1 MTSFSQEWPR
11 HLSLPDTVRI
21 TAAAQSLL
29 IWGRW
34 ATVGVTGPVWT
45 SVGEGRKTR
54 QCLRPWSSAP
64 CRENAPCRD
73 RPRTQQGHPG
83 AERARQGRSVFWGES
98 VDRLMSVFLAG
109 MYLSGG
115 RGPPR
120 LGTRKAEAGHTS
132 NECSEDTAVISEAQW
147 MARHVSGGVQEG
159 RELDPR
165 WL

>member
-1 MTSFSQEWPR
+1 MKEQ
-11 HLSLPDTVRI
+11 
-21 TAAAQSLL
+21 
-29 IWGRW
+29 
-34 ATVGVTGPVWT
+34 
-45 SVGEGRKTR
+45 GRK
-54 QCLRPWSSAP
+54 RPYRWRASPDGAGSTHHLFFIRSP
-64 CRENAPCRD
+64 WPWKLVQL
-73 RPRTQQGHPG
+73 PR
-83 AERARQGRSVFWGES
+83 
-98 VDRLMSVFLAG
+98 
-109 MYLSGG
+109 GG